1 MLKKFLSTSL
11 CLSLLLSSAA
21 PAYAETINTTNTT
34 QPSGIEYRLP
44 DANTLQSRL
53 VLVEQAAYG
62 QAQSGALMT
71 RISNL
76 ENDFYG
82 RTSGTNTAL
91 SDRINTLYATM
102 YDNSTRPSAVT
113 QMNGIEWFLSGHV
126 SNKSITE
133 RITALETEFY
143 GKPSSGTLQKRM
155 NALAVSAYGNSDT
168 KTPLV
173 STTIP
178 ADTLIKIKLV
188 TPLNSDTTKAG
199 EKVQF
204 QSAEDIIYNG
214 RLIIAAGSPGE
225 GIVTKVKGAQNFG
238 RNGEISVNF
247 QQIQAFDGTIVPT
260 VLGDKAKTEI
270 KNLAMAAGASVA
282 GMALLGPIG
291 IVGGIFVQGKDAD
304 LPAGTELYIQ
314 TQQEANIYA
323 IRTNLKDNLTI
334 KTPEETSSDADA
346 DSDYTDS
353 AADTS
358 GSSGSYDD
366 SSSNA
371 SYTDESSSSAD
382 TSASSASSS
391 AGSSAGSDT
400 SAENNIYQYEY

>member
-1 MLKKFLSTSL
+1 MLKKFLSTGL
-11 CLSLLLSSAA
+11 CLSLLIGSAA

-34 QPSGIEYRLP
+34 KPSGIEYRLP

-62 QAQSGALMT
+62 QGQSGALMT

-113 QMNGIEWFLSGHV
+113 QMNGIEWFLSGRV

-143 GKPSSGTLQKRM
+143 GKPSGGTLQKRM
-155 NALAVSAYGNSDT
+155 NALAISAYGNSDT
-168 KTPLV
+168 RTPLV

-314 TQQEANIYA
+314 TQQDANIYA

-334 KTPEETSSDADA
+334 KTPEESSSDA

-358 GSSGSYDD
+358 ESSGSYDD
-366 SSSNA
+366 SSSDA
-371 SYTDESSSSAD
+371 SYADDSSNSADTAASSDSSSS
-382 TSASSASSS
+382 S
-391 AGSSAGSDT
+391 SDT

>member
-21 PAYAETINTTNTT
+21 PSYAETINTTNTT

-113 QMNGIEWFLSGHV
+113 QMNGIEWFLSGRV

-143 GKPSSGTLQKRM
+143 GKPSGGTLQKRM

-168 KTPLV
+168 RTPLV

-346 DSDYTDS
+346 GSDYTDS

-382 TSASSASSS
+382 TSASSS

>member
-113 QMNGIEWFLSGHV
+113 QMNGIEWFLSGRV

-143 GKPSSGTLQKRM
+143 GKPSGGTLQKRM

-168 KTPLV
+168 RTPLV

-334 KTPEETSSDADA
+334 KTPEESSSDSDSAGSDSSADDSYSYSSSDSSDAA
-346 DSDYTDS
+346 
-353 AADTS
+353 
-358 GSSGSYDD
+358 
-366 SSSNA
+366 SNA
-371 SYTDESSSSAD
+371 SYTDESSGSTNTSS
-382 TSASSASSS
+382 TASSS
-391 AGSSAGSDT
+391 SGSSDT

>member
-1 MLKKFLSTSL
+1 MLKKAISTGL
-11 CLSLLLSSAA
+11 CLSLLLSPAA
-21 PAYAETINTTNTT
+21 PAFAETINSTNTSK
-34 QPSGIEYRLP
+34 PAAYDYSLP

-53 VLVEQAAYG
+53 TLVEQSAYG
-62 QAQSGALMT
+62 QGQTGPLMT

-91 SDRINTLYATM
+91 SDRINTLYDTM
-102 YDNSTRPSAVT
+102 YDNSSRPSAIT
-113 QMNGIEWFLSGHV
+113 QMNGIEWFLSGQV

-133 RITALETEFY
+133 RITNLETTFY

-204 QSAEDIIYNG
+204 QAAEDIIYNG
-214 RLIIAAGSPGE
+214 RLIIAAGAPGE

-247 QQIQAFDGTIVPT
+247 QQIQAFDGTMIPT
-260 VLGDKAKTEI
+260 LLGDKAKLEI

-291 IVGGIFVQGKDAD
+291 IVGGLFVQGKDAD

-314 TQQEANIYA
+314 TQGSANIYA
-323 IRTNLKDNLTI
+323 IRTKLEDNLQVN
-334 KTPEETSSDADA
+334 TPDEDEDNSSNSSDD
-346 DSDYTDS
+346 DYNYN
-353 AADTS
+353 
-358 GSSGSYDD
+358 SS
-366 SSSNA
+366 
-371 SYTDESSSSAD
+371 
-382 TSASSASSS
+382 SSASSS
-391 AGSSAGSDT
+391 TSTSTAATSPASSGSSSSSVPDSSESSGKS
-400 SAENNIYQYEY
+400 SENNIYQYEY

>member
-44 DANTLQSRL
+44 DSNTLQSRL

-113 QMNGIEWFLSGHV
+113 QMNGIEWFLSGRV

-143 GKPSSGTLQKRM
+143 GKPSGGTLQKRM

-168 KTPLV
+168 RTPLV

-334 KTPEETSSDADA
+334 KTPEESSSDSDSAGSDSSADDSYSYSSSDSSDAA
-346 DSDYTDS
+346 
-353 AADTS
+353 
-358 GSSGSYDD
+358 
-366 SSSNA
+366 SNA
-371 SYTDESSSSAD
+371 SYTDESSGSTNTSS
-382 TSASSASSS
+382 TASSS
-391 AGSSAGSDT
+391 SGSSDT